1 MFVYMENKVD
11 MYYRFVWDT
20 EPTDEQLQTLMEEVG
35 EEVRIV
41 RERVDERLREQVRNE
56 YLKVKQRKTVSD
68 GKA

>member
-1 MFVYMENKVD
+1 MENKVD

>member
-1 MFVYMENKVD
+1 

-56 YLKVKQRKTVSD
+56 YLKVKQRKTMSD